1 MAKCC
6 ICDREVNRDDAP
18 VLFMGGAGNAH
29 LLCEECEALLNSA
42 TLGRDVEEIKQA
54 MGKIGHLMA
63 DGNPDTATFSLV
75 SQMMADAAN
84 RAKAIK
90 EGSYDFS
97 LDEATAEEGFDE
109 IPEELRESEEDI
121 ELDRIEEENNKK
133 FDKFY
138 NGVIIAASIALGL
151 FLVWKLLEGL
161 GVDFSQFFAS

>member
-1 MAKCC
+1 
-6 ICDREVNRDDAP
+6 
-18 VLFMGGAGNAH
+18 
-29 LLCEECEALLNSA
+29 
-42 TLGRDVEEIKQA
+42 
-54 MGKIGHLMA
+54 
-63 DGNPDTATFSLV
+63 
-75 SQMMADAAN
+75 MMADAAN

-97 LDEATAEEGFDE
+97 LDEAAAEEGFDE

-161 GVDFSQFFAS
+161 GVDFSQFFAT